1 MATTTGTNVGSTQ
14 VNTVSSTSNTVNTVT
29 LQETAILYMRAK
41 TVTFSVQGLKPNT
54 IYYPFFN
61 DIDVSNYCSMVSG
74 QQSSELKTNATGDI
88 KGSFYIPSNT
98 FLCGSLK
105 FKLVDNTTT
114 VNGKLIADP
123 LYGSAEAYYEANGTL
138 KLQQTQ
144 VTTNTTIKSTTTT
157 SVAATVAP
165 PVVECESWFFE
176 YAVFSTGTFV
186 FTLTTNSA
194 TPIPASLAKPK
205 AGSPL
210 SPNGSYWRATYLKT
224 TQGTGNVWYHTYI
237 YRTSSRYNYVPVDIY
252 RQEWV
257 GKTTDTR
264 PDLSTWKSTSIY
276 LKNPSGMT
284 TSTVPASVE
293 ITTPW
298 TKIATIA
305 CPVKLGLGSKTLVKS
320 IKVQPADPIAQS
332 FFVDVS
338 KYPDGIFVT
347 SIDVFFKTVD
357 QSTPVTLE
365 LRDMS
370 NGLPG
375 TNIFPGGTVL
385 IPGSR
390 TSQSPDATVA
400 TTFRF
405 DFPVYLKSNDEY
417 CFVVR
422 SSSLGY
428 NMWCSKLGEADVTSG
443 KIIDSQ
449 PISGTLFLSENNY
462 TWTPDQYQDIKY
474 NMNIAVFDTTK
485 TMNTVYKLQGD
496 SSKYY
501 GTKLNIPLSHFYT
514 IKGTKNIQLYLP
526 MHSLENNDKIYIEG
540 IGIPSPST
548 AYNNIEPS
556 SLNGEFVVTVIDED
570 FILFTTTG
578 SYNATKS
585 GYLNTE
591 NASNVIDV
599 AVYEEV
605 PVNYLQTDVP
615 VIINTDNYSS
625 STVPAEETLSF
636 PTPPTITSTNSC
648 SVYTNI
654 QVNEAMIDY
663 MATVFDDT
671 SLSEYLVIASG
682 VSSEGDEIPY
692 TIDNFSINHEN
703 YQVFDTPRLVAT
715 PQNEAL
721 HNVTLAYNDGNI
733 VSNNSAVVNIQGS
746 SANKY
751 ISPVIDTNGM
761 SINVRSYKIDNQAGE
776 LDVAIDATLISIGTV
791 YIINS
796 IGTTDFTT
804 CGASSNTPG
813 EAFKATA
820 VPTGTGTVF
829 PNSEIIP
836 GAGRAAA
843 KYKTVVRQMT
853 DFHQRIQI
861 FVDANCPAPAVID
874 AYIRVSADYDS
885 HTDHDWQWVPL
896 NGVYGTSFINS
907 PDRTSITEWKY
918 ELTTVTQWNVY
929 DIKLVMRSSNNSIV
943 PKIYSIR
950 TITDVI

>member
-61 DIDVSNYCSMVSG
+61 DIDVSSYCSMVSG
-74 QQSSELKTNATGDI
+74 QQSSVLKTNATGDI

-144 VTTNTTIKSTTTT
+144 VTTNTTINTSITI

-176 YAVFSTGTFV
+176 YAVYSGGSYI
-186 FTLTTNSA
+186 FTLTTNSS
-194 TPIPASLAKPK
+194 TPVAAALAKPK

-210 SPNGSYWRATYLKT
+210 SANGSYWTATYLKT
-224 TQGTGNVWYHTYI
+224 TQGTGNIWYHTYI
-237 YRTSSRYNYVPVDIY
+237 YRTTYGHTVIPVNIY
-252 RQEWV
+252 RQEWI

-264 PDLSTWKSTSIY
+264 PSLTGWKPSGILSTDK
-276 LKNPSGMT
+276 
-284 TSTVPASVE
+284 VE

-298 TKIATIA
+298 TKISTIA
-305 CPVKLGLGSKTLVKS
+305 CPVNLGLGSTTVVKS
-320 IKVQPADPIAQS
+320 TKVDPADPIAQS
-332 FFVDVS
+332 FFIDAS

-347 SIDVFFKTVD
+347 SIDVYFKTVD
-357 QSTPVTLE
+357 QSTPVSLE

-385 IPGSR
+385 IPGTR
-390 TSQSPDATVA
+390 TAQSPDATIS

-405 DFPVYLKSNDEY
+405 DFPIYLKSNDEY

-428 NMWCSKLGEADVTSG
+428 NMWCSKLGEADITTGS
-443 KIIDSQ
+443 IIDSQ

-548 AYNNIEPS
+548 AYNNIEAS
-556 SLNGEFVVTVIDED
+556 SLNGEFIITVIDED
-570 FILFTTTG
+570 YILFTTTG

-585 GYLNTE
+585 GYLNIE
-591 NASNVIDV
+591 NVSNIIDV

-605 PVNYLQTDVP
+605 PVNYLQTNVP

-692 TIDNFSINHEN
+692 IIDNFSINHEN

-918 ELTTVTQWNVY
+918 ELTTATQWNVY